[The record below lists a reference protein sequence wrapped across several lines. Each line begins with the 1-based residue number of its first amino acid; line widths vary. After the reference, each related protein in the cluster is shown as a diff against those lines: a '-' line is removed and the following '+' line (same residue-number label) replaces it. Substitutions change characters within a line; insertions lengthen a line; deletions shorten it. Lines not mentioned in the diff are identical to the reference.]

1 MENPIEVGSADVKMN
16 ITLKNNINRNKKSQ
30 NKIFLVEE
38 NYEPVFTI
46 CNQHVRMN
54 SIWCSKCHWKT
65 DYKSSL

>member
-1 MENPIEVGSADVKMN
+1 MENPIEVGSADVKMS

-30 NKIFLVEE
+30 NKTFLVEE

-54 SIWCSKCHWKT
+54 SI
-65 DYKSSL
+65 